1 MNELTLS
8 NLSLFETTKEQRQQF
23 CNNVINVLNE
33 GMADPL
39 KIHLQVKCLEDIIKQ
54 LTSNAE
60 YKDFL
65 LTEASKYGK
74 TFEQYNA
81 KFEIKEMG
89 VKYDFTACGDPLM
102 NDLLIQQSELDKA
115 IKERQTFLKGIPAQG
130 LETIIGDEVITLYPP
145 TKTSTTSI
153 TVNLK

>member
-1 MNELTLS
+1 MNQLTLS

-23 CNNVINVLNE
+23 CANVIDVLSE

-54 LTSNAE
+54 ITSNAA

-74 TFEQYNA
+74 TFEHH
-81 KFEIKEMG
+81 
-89 VKYDFTACGDPLM
+89 
-102 NDLLIQQSELDKA
+102 
-115 IKERQTFLKGIPAQG
+115 
-130 LETIIGDEVITLYPP
+130 
-145 TKTSTTSI
+145 
-153 TVNLK
+153 NLKNQDFFLEHLKKLKRLVNRRGKPLRICSRWWLTR